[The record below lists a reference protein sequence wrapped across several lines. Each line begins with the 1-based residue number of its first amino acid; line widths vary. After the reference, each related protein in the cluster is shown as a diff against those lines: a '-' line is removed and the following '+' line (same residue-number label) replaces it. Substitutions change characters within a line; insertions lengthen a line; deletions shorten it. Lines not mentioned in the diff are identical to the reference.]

1 MDYLQE
7 GIGLRA
13 MAQRDPLVEYQRE
26 GFQLFNAMNEAIKEE
41 SVGYVFN
48 LEVEVEPA
56 APELVEAT
64 EADHEEHPH
73 IVAKGLQ
80 APSRPAQLQYTAP
93 SVDGEGGVEVRA
105 EAGNGS
111 GASGDGAG
119 GSGDGSGAGSRAD
132 RRGAARAAKKARRR

>member
-56 APELVEAT
+56 AEEAAEE
-64 EADHEEHPH
+64 EAAEEHPH

-80 APSRPAQLQYTAP
+80 PPSRPAQLQYTAP
-93 SVDGEGGVEVRA
+93 SVDGDGGVEVRA
-105 EAGNGS
+105 E
-111 GASGDGAG
+111 SGDGQSQS
-119 GSGDGSGAGSRAD
+119 SGDGSGDGSRAD
-132 RRGAARAAKKARRR
+132 RRSAARAAKRARRR